1 MQERLLQLLLKAD
14 RLLLNRLLLD
24 LLAIS
29 FVNALAQVFTG
40 LNVGRLSD

>member
-29 FVNALAQVFTG
+29 FVNTLAQVFTG

>member
-1 MQERLLQLLLKAD
+1 MQERLLQLLPKAD

-29 FVNALAQVFTG
+29 FVNTLAQVFTG